1 MKPTLSKRLNMTVGE
16 DIVGKVK
23 VKVNG
28 DYQNGGDG
36 NCNNDCSNLTLKLKS
51 GANTLFEGEYAP
63 PLDQD
68 HEISFTYTITE
79 DDALWDKSSANPSLH
94 VYMKLKGSEGP
105 GIIRELQMANH
116 LLNSHFIYPEITRR
130 RLSFQSTN
138 HHGMNLSSPMKC
150 QCQSKPLDSHWLQV
164 RLPWVWQQ
172 FGPDQGLKI
181 IQMIDCEIV

>member
-1 MKPTLSKRLNMTVGE
+1 MTVGE

-68 HEISFTYTITE
+68 QRLVSHTLSQKMMLFGTNPQPTHPYMYT
-79 DDALWDKSSANPSLH
+79 
-94 VYMKLKGSEGP
+94 
-105 GIIRELQMANH
+105 
-116 LLNSHFIYPEITRR
+116 
-130 RLSFQSTN
+130 
-138 HHGMNLSSPMKC
+138 
-150 QCQSKPLDSHWLQV
+150 
-164 RLPWVWQQ
+164 
-172 FGPDQGLKI
+172 
-181 IQMIDCEIV
+181 